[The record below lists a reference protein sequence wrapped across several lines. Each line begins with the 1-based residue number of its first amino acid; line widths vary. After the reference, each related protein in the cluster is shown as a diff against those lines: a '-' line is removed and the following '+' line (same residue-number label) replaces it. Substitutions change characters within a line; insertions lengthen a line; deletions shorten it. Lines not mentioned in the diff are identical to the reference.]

1 MRRQHLG
8 VTAAA
13 WARALPDKP
22 AFAPG
27 TAPSSPIRLGAWA
40 RWIAREG
47 GTGGPAGATRAAQR
61 ARIGLHPAAPHQT
74 AVSG

>member
-27 TAPSSPIRLGAWA
+27 TAASSPIRLGAWA

-47 GTGGPAGATRAAQR
+47 GTGGPAGATPAAQR
-61 ARIGLHPAAPHQT
+61 ARIGLHRGSPRQT
-74 AVSG
+74 VVSG